1 MLRQE
6 LQEDYREV
14 EALVYEAFE
23 SSSLYE
29 FKEPTE
35 HKLVAELRNSVYFVP
50 ELSIVV
56 QEGWEIVG
64 HSLSTAIDFA
74 EGEKIKRVLALAPM
88 SVKPVLQKT
97 GVGLQ
102 LIMETIEV
110 AKKLGYGAIVVLG
123 HEDYYPKRGFKK
135 AKDLNISSNIEGVEN
150 HLFVMELQKGFFD
163 EDAGGKIIYPDIF
176 FKDFS

>member
-6 LQEDYREV
+6 VFEDHREV
-14 EALVYEAFE
+14 ETLVYEAFE

-29 FKEPTE
+29 FKEPVE
-35 HKLVAELRNSVYFVP
+35 HKLVAQLRNSVYFVP

-64 HSLSTAIDFA
+64 HALSTAIDFA
-74 EGEKIKRVLALAPM
+74 EGDRIKRILALAPM
-88 SVKPVLQKT
+88 SVKPVLQQT

-102 LIMETIEV
+102 LIMETSDV
-110 AKKLGYGAIVVLG
+110 ARKLGYGAIVVLG
-123 HEDYYPKRGFKK
+123 HEDYYPRRGFRK
-135 AKDLNISSNIEGVEN
+135 AKDLNITCNIEGVEN
-150 HLFVMELQKGFFD
+150 NLFVMELEKGFFD
-163 EDAGGKIIYPDIF
+163 ETGGKVVYPDIF

>member
-6 LQEDYREV
+6 VFEDHREV

-29 FKEPTE
+29 FKEPVE

-64 HSLSTAIDFA
+64 HALSTAIDFS
-74 EGEKIKRVLALAPM
+74 EGDKIKRILALAPM
-88 SVKPVLQKT
+88 SVKPILQKT

-102 LIMETIEV
+102 LIMETSDV
-110 AKKLGYGAIVVLG
+110 ARKLGYGAIVVLG
-123 HEDYYPKRGFKK
+123 HADYYPKRGFRK
-135 AKDLNISSNIEGVEN
+135 AKDLNIACNIDGLEDN
-150 HLFVMELQKGFFD
+150 LFVMELQKGFFD
-163 EDAGGKIIYPDIF
+163 QAGGKVIYPDIF
-176 FKDFS
+176 LKDLS